1 MPVAVLLGRVDV
13 HFVLHGHPRGGV
25 QPTPASVVDSC
36 VRIVSCVVLDL
47 LRGRSLLMLILLKPG
62 LVIVLLNHSW
72 KNKL

>member
-1 MPVAVLLGRVDV
+1 MPVAVLLGSVDV

-47 LRGRSLLMLILLKPG
+47 LRGRSLLLILLKPG
-62 LVIVLLNHSW
+62 VVIVLLNHSST
-72 KNKL
+72 NKL